1 MMANKSGW
9 KNQQSKHQRRNHH
22 LREIIL
28 AILVVLSVAATVSP
42 YSAQAATPKV
52 LVSGYKVSAATIY
65 SGDNFN
71 LTLEI
76 LNTSKNKVK
85 NMKVTVASEGGEII
99 PVTGTGSAYVAE
111 IAGNETSE
119 QTFSMQAAADL
130 QRRRTSFL

>member
-28 AILVVLSVAATVSP
+28 AILVVLSVAATVCS

-52 LVSGYKVSAATIY
+52 LVSNYKVSAKTIY
-65 SGDNFN
+65 SGDSFD

-85 NMKVTVASEGGEII
+85 NMKV
-99 PVTGTGSAYVAE
+99 
-111 IAGNETSE
+111 NCC
-119 QTFSMQAAADL
+119 F
-130 QRRRTSFL
+130 RRRRDYSGFWNRKCLCGRDCWK